1 MGKALQYLP
10 EEGETFMKACSL
22 NDFMQEL
29 APWLSGDYIRE
40 VYLDENG
47 HVVLLFLDGVRNAYH
62 IDDCTELQVKLMLE
76 DLKKKGV
83 PVKK

>member
-1 MGKALQYLP
+1 
-10 EEGETFMKACSL
+10 MKSCSL

-29 APWLSGDYIRE
+29 APWLSDDYIRE
-40 VYLDENG
+40 VYLDDNG

-62 IDDCTELQVKLMLE
+62 IEDCSEMQVKAMLE
-76 DLKKKGV
+76 DLKEKGV

>member
-1 MGKALQYLP
+1 
-10 EEGETFMKACSL
+10 MKSCSL

-40 VYLDENG
+40 VHLDDNG

-76 DLKKKGV
+76 DLRKKGV
-83 PVKK
+83 PVKE

>member
-1 MGKALQYLP
+1 
-10 EEGETFMKACSL
+10 MKTCSL

-40 VYLDENG
+40 VSLDDNG
-47 HVVLLFLDGVRNAYH
+47 HVVLLFLDGVRNAYY
-62 IDDCTELQVKLMLE
+62 INDCSELQVKLMLE
-76 DLKKKGV
+76 DLKEKGV